1 MSAPAIEFLNPTVR
15 PTATRTR
22 LWLSLARAVILESL
36 RRKDLYV
43 VGILGFLLMVSAG
56 TLGFF
61 GLQGLETFAKD
72 LATTVLGLFSTIV
85 AVLTGS
91 RLMPDEIR
99 NRTLYP
105 LLARPMSRFDLIMG
119 KFLGAVA
126 VTWIAFGILAVLTGL
141 ALALFGV
148 RFEAVMGQYL
158 LLKSLGLAVVCAV
171 SLCLSM
177 VMTPSAAATM
187 GFVLAFGTTMIV
199 RALTMAYET
208 ASPAMQWLFKLVNA
222 ALPQYGLFDMGSR
235 AANSGWGPVPLWV
248 VGALLG
254 YAVCYSSAMLAL
266 AWLKFRRQVV

>member
-119 KFLGAVA
+119 KFLA
-126 VTWIAFGILAVLTGL
+126 
-141 ALALFGV
+141 
-148 RFEAVMGQYL
+148 R
-158 LLKSLGLAVVCAV
+158 
-171 SLCLSM
+171 
-177 VMTPSAAATM
+177 
-187 GFVLAFGTTMIV
+187 
-199 RALTMAYET
+199 
-208 ASPAMQWLFKLVNA
+208 
-222 ALPQYGLFDMGSR
+222 LP
-235 AANSGWGPVPLWV
+235 
-248 VGALLG
+248 
-254 YAVCYSSAMLAL
+254 
-266 AWLKFRRQVV
+266 

>member
-1 MSAPAIEFLNPTVR
+1 M
-15 PTATRTR
+15 
-22 LWLSLARAVILESL
+22 
-36 RRKDLYV
+36 
-43 VGILGFLLMVSAG
+43 
-56 TLGFF
+56 
-61 GLQGLETFAKD
+61 
-72 LATTVLGLFSTIV
+72 
-85 AVLTGS
+85 
-91 RLMPDEIR
+91 
-99 NRTLYP
+99 
-105 LLARPMSRFDLIMG
+105 
-119 KFLGAVA
+119 
-126 VTWIAFGILAVLTGL
+126 TWIAFGILAVLTGL